1 MSAKSTDL
9 ARVQE
14 VYAYLEVDREIIWQ
28 VLHEDCDALLV
39 ACRAYCD
46 DMGVDLE

>member
-14 VYAYLEVDREIIWQ
+14 VYEEVDREIIWQ
-28 VLHEDCDALLV
+28 VLHEDCDALLM